1 MEKENFM
8 HKLLCQSLIN
18 CSHIVLS
25 DYGKKIDY
33 SEEAF
38 NASVIIFMN
47 VVLTKMWELCE
58 KENIDMKDRENMAD
72 SLGNELRNLIKTYTN
87 IDTHESFR

>member
-8 HKLLCQSLIN
+8 QELLSESLVN
-18 CSHIVLS
+18 CGHIVLS
-25 DYGKKIDY
+25 NYGKKIDY

-58 KENIDMKDRENMAD
+58 KEKIDIKDRENMAD
-72 SLGNELRNLIKTYTN
+72 SLGNELRKLIKTYTN
-87 IDTHESFR
+87 IDTHESFK